1 VISVLLYGRNDTHGY
16 NLHRRAA
23 LSLNCIAEVLDDP
36 QDEMI
41 FVDYNTPEELP
52 TFIEAI
58 SDTLTEK
65 CLDLLRIFRVSAA
78 LHEQLFAR
86 RTHLPA
92 IEPVARNVAARRSNP
107 SNRWLLS
114 TNTDMIFVPAP
125 NRSLSEIC
133 KQLPDGFYALPRFE
147 LPEWVW
153 ETLPRSDPRSAIEE
167 IERWG
172 PALCLDEPTM
182 SYEWILFDAPGDFQL
197 VLRDDFF
204 AIDGFNEEMLLGYHV
219 DSNLNRRMLLRRGSI
234 QTADRCVAAYH
245 CNHNR
250 LATVYHGARPVT
262 NDPERFLVST
272 RQAELPEQRA
282 GWGLNGTE
290 LDQVPSKPLGQRLVE
305 TVVRAIGD
313 DVGRR
318 GISDAKEM
326 RRVITYDSAHVLPFA
341 ADLLVLAPPKTTV
354 GYVGANPVLH
364 RMLGALVSDLGHR
377 FVAAQ
382 IGDEAS
388 LDSLDRAAEVLVIDL
403 GIDRSLVGGELD
415 TDSPRLPEGLASAS
429 RIFRRLIERERSRIQ
444 AGAYPRRFVL
454 INSTN
459 ALWDAYVLAQM
470 DCSYST
476 YHSRV
481 RRAVV
486 KLVPDAEDA
495 AAIAAVNRA
504 ESLLRFSTRPSGR
517 LALRP
522 GKSVSVAALDDYR
535 GFGDGWAFPDD
546 WGIWTQ
552 GPQSL
557 LALELSSGSKKD
569 ATLALWI
576 GSVCIGPNDSLEAE
590 LFVDGTHVS
599 THSFTDPFRE
609 YVWRFTLPEEAFDRQ
624 SANVTL
630 VVHDPR
636 SPTSIGWSGDDRPL
650 GLHLRAVSFGSVR
663 SSRTVHR
670 LIRRLL
676 WRARAGYARLGVNG
690 RRRVIATEESRG
702 ILHGPRSLT
711 RR

>member
-23 LSLNCIAEVLDDP
+23 LSLNCIAEVLADS
-36 QDEMI
+36 QDEII
-41 FVDYNTPEELP
+41 FVDYNTPDELP

-58 SDTLTEK
+58 SDTLTER
-65 CLDLLRIFRVSAA
+65 CLNLLRVFRVPPA
-78 LHEQLFAR
+78 LHEELFAG

-92 IEPVARNVAARRSNP
+92 IEPLARNVAARRSNP

-114 TNTDMIFVPAP
+114 TNTDMVFVPAA

-133 KQLPDGFYALPRFE
+133 RQFPDGFYGLPRFE
-147 LPEWVW
+147 LPEWFW
-153 ETLPRSDPRSAIEE
+153 ETFPRSDPRGAMAAIG
-167 IERWG
+167 RWG
-172 PALCLDEPTM
+172 PALCLDEPTL
-182 SYEWILFDAPGDFQL
+182 SYEGIRFDAPGDFQL

-219 DSNLNRRMLLRRGSI
+219 DSNLCRRLLLKRGSI
-234 QTADRCVAAYH
+234 DTAEQYLAAYH

-250 LATVYHGARPVT
+250 LATVYHGARLVT
-262 NDPERFLVST
+262 NDPERFFVSIC
-272 RQAELPEQRA
+272 QAGLPEQRA
-282 GWGLNGTE
+282 AWGLNGTE
-290 LDQVPSKPLGQRLVE
+290 LERVPVKALGRKLVE

-313 DVGRR
+313 DVGIR

-326 RRVITYDSAHVLPFA
+326 RRVVTYDSAHVLPFVA
-341 ADLLVLAPPKTTV
+341 ESLVLAPPKTTV
-354 GYVGANPVLH
+354 GYVGANPVLR

-377 FVAAQ
+377 LVAAQ

-388 LDSLDRAAEVLVIDL
+388 VDTLDRAAEVLVIDL
-403 GIDRSLVGGELD
+403 GIDRSLVGSEVD
-415 TDSPRLPEGLASAS
+415 IDSPRLPEGLAFAS
-429 RIFRRLIERERSRIQ
+429 GAFPRLIERERARNQ

-470 DCSYST
+470 DCRYST

-481 RRAVV
+481 RRATV
-486 KLVPDAEDA
+486 KVMPDDDA
-495 AAIAAVNRA
+495 VAIAAVDQAAR
-504 ESLLRFSTRPSGR
+504 LVRFSTRPSGR

-535 GFGDGWAFPDD
+535 GFGDGWAFPDE

-552 GPQSL
+552 GHGAS
-557 LALELSSGSKKD
+557 LALALPGGFKRNPK
-569 ATLALWI
+569 LALSI
-576 GSVCIGPNDSLEAE
+576 GSVCIGPDDSLKVE
-590 LFVDGTHVS
+590 LFVDGAHVA
-599 THSFTDPFRE
+599 TRSFSDPYRE
-609 YVWRFTLPEEAFDRQ
+609 YVWRFTVPEEALERQ

-663 SSRTVHR
+663 GSGSVGR

-676 WRARAGYARLGVNG
+676 SRMRAGM
-690 RRRVIATEESRG
+690 RG
-702 ILHGPRSLT
+702 SVSAAVDL
-711 RR
+711 

>member
-1 VISVLLYGRNDTHGY
+1 
-16 NLHRRAA
+16 
-23 LSLNCIAEVLDDP
+23 VLDDP
-36 QDEMI
+36 QDEII
-41 FVDYNTPEELP
+41 FVDYNTPDELP

-58 SDTLTEK
+58 SDTLTDK
-65 CLDLLRIFRVSAA
+65 CLNVLRVFRVPAG
-78 LHEQLFAR
+78 LHEELFAG

-92 IEPVARNVAARRSNP
+92 IEPLARNVAARRSNP

-114 TNTDMIFVPAP
+114 TNTDMVFVPAA
-125 NRSLSEIC
+125 NLSLSEIC
-133 KQLPDGFYALPRFE
+133 KQLPDGFYGLPRFE
-147 LPEWVW
+147 LPEWLW
-153 ETLPRSDPRSAIEE
+153 ETLPRSDPRGAIAAIES
-167 IERWG
+167 WG

-182 SYEWILFDAPGDFQL
+182 SYEWIRFDAPGDFQL

-219 DSNLNRRMLLRRGSI
+219 DSNLNRRMLLSRGSI

-250 LATVYHGARPVT
+250 LATVYHGARLVT
-262 NDPERFLVST
+262 NDSGRFLVSI

-282 GWGLNGTE
+282 AWGLNGTE
-290 LDQVPSKPLGQRLVE
+290 LDQVPAKPLGQKLVE

-326 RRVITYDSAHVLPFA
+326 RRVVTYDSAHVLPFA
-341 ADLLVLAPPKTTV
+341 AEPLVLAPPKATI

-364 RMLGALVSDLGHR
+364 RMLAALGSDLGHR
-377 FVAAQ
+377 FVAAK
-382 IGDEAS
+382 IGNDAS
-388 LDSLDRAAEVLVIDL
+388 SDPLDRAEVLVIDL

-415 TDSPRLPEGLASAS
+415 TDSPRLPEGLAFAFEV
-429 RIFRRLIERERSRIQ
+429 FRRLVERERARIQ
-444 AGAYPRRFVL
+444 AGAHPRRFVL

-470 DCSYST
+470 DCTYST

-486 KLVPDAEDA
+486 KLMPDAEDA
-495 AAIAAVNRA
+495 AAIAAVSRA
-504 ESLLRFSTRPSGR
+504 ESLFRFSTRPSGR
-517 LALRP
+517 LALRR

-535 GFGDGWAFPDD
+535 GFGDGWAFPDE

-552 GPQSL
+552 GPRSS
-557 LALELSSGSKKD
+557 LALALRGRFKRD
-569 ATLALWI
+569 AKLALWI
-576 GSVCIGPNDSLEAE
+576 GSVCIGPDDSLEVE
-590 LFVDGTHVS
+590 LFVDGAHVS
-599 THSFTDPFRE
+599 TRSFSDPYRE
-609 YVWRFTLPEEAFDRQ
+609 YVWRFTLPEEALERQ

-663 SSRTVHR
+663 SSGSVGRV
-670 LIRRLL
+670 IRRLL
-676 WRARAGYARLGVNG
+676 SRARAGM
-690 RRRVIATEESRG
+690 RG
-702 ILHGPRSLT
+702 ST
-711 RR
+711 SVAADV

>member
-23 LSLNCIAEVLDDP
+23 LSLNCIAEVLADS
-36 QDEMI
+36 QDEII
-41 FVDYNTPEELP
+41 FVDYNTPDELP

-58 SDTLTEK
+58 SDTLTER
-65 CLDLLRIFRVSAA
+65 CLNLLRVFRVPPA
-78 LHEQLFAR
+78 LHEELFAG

-92 IEPVARNVAARRSNP
+92 IEPLARNVAARRSNP

-114 TNTDMIFVPAP
+114 TNTDMVFVPAA

-133 KQLPDGFYALPRFE
+133 RQFPDGFYGLPRFE
-147 LPEWVW
+147 LPEWFW
-153 ETLPRSDPRSAIEE
+153 ETFPRSDPRGAMAAIG
-167 IERWG
+167 RWG
-172 PALCLDEPTM
+172 PALCLDEPTL
-182 SYEWILFDAPGDFQL
+182 SYEGIRFDAPGDFQL

-219 DSNLNRRMLLRRGSI
+219 DSNLCRRLLLKRGSI
-234 QTADRCVAAYH
+234 DTAEQYLAAYH

-250 LATVYHGARPVT
+250 LATVYHGARLVT
-262 NDPERFLVST
+262 NDPERFFVSIC
-272 RQAELPEQRA
+272 QAGLPEQRA
-282 GWGLNGTE
+282 AWGLNGTE
-290 LDQVPSKPLGQRLVE
+290 LERVPVKALGRKLVE

-313 DVGRR
+313 DVGIR

-326 RRVITYDSAHVLPFA
+326 RRVVTYDSAHVLPFVA
-341 ADLLVLAPPKTTV
+341 ESLVLAPPKTTV
-354 GYVGANPVLH
+354 GYVGANSVLR

-377 FVAAQ
+377 LVAAQ

-388 LDSLDRAAEVLVIDL
+388 VDTLDRAAEVLVIDL
-403 GIDRSLVGGELD
+403 GIDRSLVGSEVD
-415 TDSPRLPEGLASAS
+415 IDSPRLPEGLAFAS
-429 RIFRRLIERERSRIQ
+429 GAFPRLIERERARNQ

-470 DCSYST
+470 DCRYST

-481 RRAVV
+481 RRATV
-486 KLVPDAEDA
+486 KVMPDDDA
-495 AAIAAVNRA
+495 VAIAAVDQAAR
-504 ESLLRFSTRPSGR
+504 LVRFSTRPSGR

-535 GFGDGWAFPDD
+535 GFGDGWAFPDE

-552 GPQSL
+552 GHGAS
-557 LALELSSGSKKD
+557 LALALPGGFKRNPK
-569 ATLALWI
+569 LALSI
-576 GSVCIGPNDSLEAE
+576 GSVCIGPDDSLKVE
-590 LFVDGTHVS
+590 LFVDGAHVA
-599 THSFTDPFRE
+599 TRSFSDPYRE
-609 YVWRFTLPEEAFDRQ
+609 YVWRFTVPEEALERQ

-650 GLHLRAVSFGSVR
+650 GLHLRAVRFGSVR
-663 SSRTVHR
+663 GSGSVGR

-676 WRARAGYARLGVNG
+676 SRIRAGM
-690 RRRVIATEESRG
+690 RG
-702 ILHGPRSLT
+702 SVSAAVDL
-711 RR
+711 

>member
-23 LSLNCIAEVLDDP
+23 LSLNCIADVLDDP
-36 QDEMI
+36 HDEMI

-58 SDTLTEK
+58 SDTLTER
-65 CLDLLRIFRVSAA
+65 CRDLLRIFRVPPA
-78 LHEQLFAR
+78 LHEQLFAD

-114 TNTDMIFVPAP
+114 TNTDMVFAPAL
-125 NRSLSEIC
+125 NRSLSEMC
-133 KQLPDGFYALPRFE
+133 KQLPDGFYGLPRFE
-147 LPEWVW
+147 LPEWFW
-153 ETLPRSDPRSAIEE
+153 ETLPRSDPQSALAEIKRS
-167 IERWG
+167 G

-182 SYEWILFDAPGDFQL
+182 SYEWIRFDAPGDFQL
-197 VLRDDFF
+197 ILRDDFF
-204 AIDGFNEEMLLGYHV
+204 SIDGFNEEMLLGYHV
-219 DSNLNRRMLLRRGSI
+219 DSNLCRRMLLKRGSI
-234 QTADRCVAAYH
+234 DTADRYVAAYH

-250 LATVYHGARPVT
+250 LPTVYHGARLVT
-262 NDPERFLVST
+262 NDSERFLVSV
-272 RQAELPEQRA
+272 RHAELAEQRDT
-282 GWGLNGTE
+282 WGLNGTDLE
-290 LDQVPSKPLGQRLVE
+290 QVPAKRLGRALVE
-305 TVVRAIGD
+305 TVVHAIGD
-313 DVGRR
+313 DGGRR

-326 RRVITYDSAHVLPFA
+326 RRVVTYDSAHVLPFA
-341 ADLLVLAPPKTTV
+341 ADSLVLAPPRTTV
-354 GYVGANPVLH
+354 GYIGANPALH

-377 FVAAQ
+377 FVTAQ

-388 LDSLDRAAEVLVIDL
+388 LDTLDSAAEVVVIDL
-403 GIDRSLVGGELD
+403 GIDRSVVGGELD
-415 TDSPRLPEGLASAS
+415 VDSPRLPEGLALVSYA
-429 RIFRRLIERERSRIQ
+429 FRRLVEGERARIQ
-444 AGAYPRRFVL
+444 TGAYPRRFVL

-459 ALWDAYVLAQM
+459 ALWDAYVLSQM

-481 RRAVV
+481 RRAIV
-486 KLVPDAEDA
+486 KPMPDAEDA
-495 AAIAAVNRA
+495 VAIAAVAQA
-504 ESLLRFSTRPSGR
+504 ESLLRFSTRSAGR
-517 LALRP
+517 LALQP
-522 GKSVSVAALDDYR
+522 GKPVSVAALDDYR

-552 GPQSL
+552 GPRSS
-557 LALELSSGSKKD
+557 LALALRGGSKND

-576 GSVCIGPNDSLEAE
+576 GSVCIGPDDSLEVE

-599 THSFTDPFRE
+599 TRSFTDPFRE
-609 YVWRFTLPEEAFDRQ
+609 YVWRFTLPEGAFDRQ

-663 SSRTVHR
+663 SGGTVRR
-670 LIRRLL
+670 LIRRFL

-702 ILHGPRSLT
+702 IPLGPRSLT